1 MNDKMNV
8 ITRSD
13 LCLGLRVAI
22 NPKSDRSRSLI
33 VIGEIAKIL
42 TSGDSH
48 PHGIMVS
55 LVSGEIGRVKDI
67 VSDDIFRSPT
77 DIDVQPIDPDSLGI
91 DALIAGGENHF
102 VEFKTSMLW
111 SLRKTKEEIGKSNS
125 GDLKKYGQNTSRVI
139 VGKTLAGFLN
149 SDGGTLVIGI
159 KEDKQGKVDDIISIE
174 SEYFKLKDPCEDG
187 YRRAI
192 VDSIIKPYFP
202 SGIMNR
208 ISEYIQISFE
218 EVEEKTLCVLRVSKS
233 DVKVFLKISGV
244 DCFFIRVD
252 ASTREITGEQ
262 VVDYCEKRF
271 NS

>member
-1 MNDKMNV
+1 MIARNELSVGM
-8 ITRSD
+8 I
-13 LCLGLRVAI
+13 VAI
-22 NPKSDRSRSLI
+22 NPKTDRSRSLI
-33 VIGEIAKIL
+33 VEGAIDNIL
-42 TSGDSH
+42 TSGDTH

-55 LVSGEIGRVKDI
+55 LVSGEIGRVKNILSNAI
-67 VSDDIFRSPT
+67 VNKPT
-77 DIDVQPIDPDSLGI
+77 EEVLPTNLNSENLDT
-91 DALIAGGENHF
+91 LIAGGENHF

-111 SLRKTKEEIGKSNS
+111 SLRKTKDEIEKSNS
-125 GDLKKYGQNTSRVI
+125 SDLKKYTQNTSRII

-174 SEYFKLKDPCEDG
+174 SEYFKLTDPCEDG

-208 ISEYIQISFE
+208 ISDYIQISFE
-218 EVEEKTLCVLRVSKS
+218 KIEGKTLCVLKASKS
-233 DVKVFLKISGV
+233 DVKVFLKLSGV
-244 DCFFIRVD
+244 DYFFIRVD

-262 VVDYCEKRF
+262 VVDYCKKRF
-271 NS
+271 N